1 VVQVLNQR
9 VEEVELEERVDVLIS
24 EPLGIALVNERMLES
39 YLHARDKLLK
49 PGGKMF
55 PDRAVMYA
63 APFSDDALY
72 QEQFAK
78 AAFWAQPSFFGVDLT
93 ALRDDALTFY
103 YSQPV
108 VGPVAPHTICALPVS
123 KPFDFST
130 MSLEA
135 IQRFEIPLA
144 FTMSAIT
151 QVHGIALWF
160 DCTFPGSQR
169 EVVLGTAPT
178 EPLTHWYQVRC
189 MLRAPLALGVGHVLT
204 GSLRFEANEARGYNV
219 YMKVVNANTGVEL
232 TNTVVTQCALHHF
245 QYTTQ
250 QSMPQA
256 YGGQAQ
262 GAYGAAGSPS
272 QSVQSVE

>member
-1 VVQVLNQR
+1 VWRWWR
-9 VEEVELEERVDVLIS
+9 V
-24 EPLGIALVNERMLES
+24 
-39 YLHARDKLLK
+39 RD
-49 PGGKMF
+49 
-55 PDRAVMYA
+55 A
-63 APFSDDALY
+63 A
-72 QEQFAK
+72 
-78 AAFWAQPSFFGVDLT
+78 G
-93 ALRDDALTFY
+93 
-103 YSQPV
+103 
-108 VGPVAPHTICALPVS
+108 
-123 KPFDFST
+123 
-130 MSLEA
+130 
-135 IQRFEIPLA
+135 
-144 FTMSAIT
+144 
-151 QVHGIALWF
+151 
-160 DCTFPGSQR
+160 TFPGSQR

-219 YMKVVNANTGVEL
+219 YMKVVNVRALRASARREAARVRQTQAVACPCSHEVASRCEPSHGSRGAVATERRDEARAARSRSWPTAARALAWRVRVRWARARVAQANTGVEL